1 MSSAVLASIGRIS
14 EYGPGPLPGR
24 VVDRRVD
31 LAIALA
37 IAGFA
42 VFVLLVAQGIRST
55 GHVIDPLGPRA
66 VPTMIGFML
75 LIGGGVVTVRRL
87 LTWRS
92 TTGPLVEP
100 DGEPDEPGIPA
111 SARQAAGVAILSF
124 LFVALLPVVGYPL
137 VAAGYIAGGLL
148 VMRTRSVPL
157 LLGLA
162 VAFSVVTYAIFAML
176 LRVDLPAGPLTEVLR
191 SLGALR

>member
-1 MSSAVLASIGRIS
+1 M
-14 EYGPGPLPGR
+14 
-24 VVDRRVD
+24 DRRVD

-42 VFVLLVAQGIRST
+42 VFVLVGAQGIRST
-55 GHVIDPLGPRA
+55 GQVVDPLGPRA
-66 VPTMIGFML
+66 IPTIIGLML
-75 LIGGGVVTVRRL
+75 LVGGGAVAARRL

-92 TTGPLVEP
+92 AAGPIVET

-111 SARQAAGVAILSF
+111 SARQAAGVTLLSF

-137 VAAGYIAGGLL
+137 LATGYIAGGLL

-157 LLGLA
+157 LVGLSLG
-162 VAFSVVTYAIFAML
+162 FSVVTYAVFAL
-176 LRVDLPAGPLTEVLR
+176 VLRVDLPAGPLTELLR
-191 SLGALR
+191 SSGLVR